1 MMQAT
6 HGQLIDNENVYSA
19 ASVLSS
25 TVLSFDFGEQRIG
38 VAVGEHLLNTANPLT
53 TIDSESNDV
62 RFEQIT
68 LIVKEWQPKLLVVGL
83 PLNTDGSEHA
93 MTQLCKKFA
102 RRLNGRFNM
111 PVMLIDER
119 YSSIEASERLN
130 ESGIRGQAQKNML
143 DQVAAQTIL
152 QSYFDQLQQAARHN
166 TRDNITSGNITSNTI
181 IREKNIQ

>member
-1 MMQAT
+1 MQTA

-38 VAVGEHLLNTANPLT
+38 VAVGEHLLATANPLT

-62 RFEQIT
+62 RFQQIT
-68 LIVKEWQPKLLVVGL
+68 LLIKEWQPKLLVVGL

-102 RRLNGRFNM
+102 RRLNGRFNL

-119 YSSIEASERLN
+119 YSSMEASDRLN
-130 ESGIRGQAQKNML
+130 QSGIRGQAQKSML
-143 DQVAAQTIL
+143 DQIAAQTIL
-152 QSYFDQLQQAARHN
+152 QSYFNQLPEAGRDITPDSATSYIN
-166 TRDNITSGNITSNTI
+166 T
-181 IREKNIQ
+181 EKNIQ